1 MHLYKS
7 CLVVKGLGQEI
18 CIFYFD
24 PFLLFKQAY
33 VLNILLVDIKGGFY
47 YWMFLHFMSHMKD
60 TILTT
65 LAFTLRR
72 IFLETALFQWLCLR
86 TVHANSNEL
95 SPETRLFD
103 NAFQSE
109 WI

>member
-1 MHLYKS
+1 
-7 CLVVKGLGQEI
+7 
-18 CIFYFD
+18 
-24 PFLLFKQAY
+24 
-33 VLNILLVDIKGGFY
+33 
-47 YWMFLHFMSHMKD
+47 MSHMKD

-72 IFLETALFQWLCLR
+72 IFFRNVALFQWLCLR

-109 WI
+109 

>member
-1 MHLYKS
+1 
-7 CLVVKGLGQEI
+7 
-18 CIFYFD
+18 
-24 PFLLFKQAY
+24 
-33 VLNILLVDIKGGFY
+33 
-47 YWMFLHFMSHMKD
+47 MFLHFMSHMKD

-109 WI
+109 